1 MTTVSGPLNLR
12 ASIGGAVLKRIPQN
26 DIVQVVERGTVWTQ
40 VTHEGTTGYVKTEFL
55 TFLSDSTGSTPF
67 YEEPMTELATPIA
80 AQVTPQGSS
89 IYLRA
94 ACDENATPVAIVLRG
109 EYVLLTARGS
119 AWCRIDY
126 DGQTGYLPTRYLNI
140 P

>member
-1 MTTVSGPLNLR
+1 M
-12 ASIGGAVLKRIPQN
+12 
-26 DIVQVVERGTVWTQ
+26 QVVERGTVWTQ

-55 TFLSDSTGSTPF
+55 TFLSDSTGSTPS

-119 AWCRIDY
+119 VWCRIDY